1 MTTGTYNTTREAA
14 RDAKPPRPHEDF
26 AWTPASAEEAQRIIA
41 RYPPGR
47 EHSAI
52 MPLLFLAQ
60 YQMAEQ
66 TGEGG
71 WLPIPVIEYV
81 AKHVG
86 MPFIRAYEVAS
97 FYTMYNLEPVG
108 RFHVQVCGTTPC
120 WLVGS
125 DEVLRACR
133 DHGLKKG
140 AVTNGGLFTLTEVE
154 CLGACVNA
162 PMVQVND
169 DYYEDLDY
177 GRTRALLDTLARGGT
192 PKPGPTIE
200 RQFSAPVG
208 GATTLVEVAA

>member
-1 MTTGTYNTTREAA
+1 MTTGTYNTTREAR
-14 RDAKPPRPHEDF
+14 RDARPPRAHDDF
-26 AWTPASAEEAQRIIA
+26 AFTPANAAEAERIIA

-47 EHSAI
+47 QHSAI
-52 MPLLFLAQ
+52 MPLMFLAQ
-60 YQMAEQ
+60 YQMHDA
-66 TGEGG
+66 TGSG

-81 AKHVG
+81 ARAVE

-97 FYTMYNLEPVG
+97 FYTMFNLAPVG

-120 WLVGS
+120 WLRGS
-125 DEVLRACR
+125 DEVFRACR
-133 DHGLKKG
+133 DAGLKKG
-140 AVTNGGLFTLTEVE
+140 EVTGGGMFTLTEVE

-177 GRTRALLDTLARGGT
+177 ARTRTLLAALAEGTAR
-192 PKPGPTIE
+192 PGPQID

-208 GATTLVEVAA
+208 GATTLTVGAGA